1 MIPEGATRLFDQ
13 QTVAAAYDELA
24 AKLNAD
30 LPQTEVLLLPVMTG
44 GMFTACELAPRIRR
58 RQRMDY
64 VHASRYRG
72 KTRGAAIEWLHWPS
86 LPKSVDVVILID
98 DIFDEGHTMDAV
110 ARRLVDDGADEV
122 VTVAMALK
130 QHERGLPR
138 NRVDDAAFEVPDR
151 YVFGC
156 GMDWKGLWRQLDGVW
171 AIGDSA

>member
-58 RQRMDY
+58 PQRMDY

-98 DIFDEGHTMDAV
+98 DIFDEGHTMAAV
-110 ARRLVDDGADEV
+110 RERLPEHFRVFTA
-122 VTVAMALK
+122 ALALK
-130 QHERGLPR
+130 RHARGL
-138 NRVDDAAFEVPDR
+138 NRDWVDYYGLEVPDI

-156 GMDWKGLWRQLDGVW
+156 GMDYLENHRELREIW
-171 AIGDSA
+171 AVDA